1 MKFLKPILTLAAMV
15 GAVYLLY
22 TYVIF
27 PFFFHYVKVIHVVDA
42 DTLLVK
48 DGGKVMQVQL
58 IGVDA
63 PEKTGPGKY
72 SQCFDD
78 EARHLAVESFFVKS
92 QDVRLIQDDLLND
105 KDAGGRYLR
114 YVYLKNGDLV
124 NQKLL
129 QQGLAKQYVDP
140 AQKYQKLEQFGKDQ
154 EDARSKNLGIWDPQ
168 GCNGNFG

>member
-1 MKFLKPILTLAAMV
+1 MKFLKPILTLASMV

-27 PFFFHYVKVIHVVDA
+27 PFFSHYAKVIHVVDA

-48 DGGKVMQVQL
+48 DGEKVMQVQL

-114 YVYLKNGDLV
+114 YVYLRNGDLI
-124 NQKLL
+124 NEKLL
-129 QQGLAKQYVDP
+129 RQGLAKQYADP
-140 AQKYQKLEQFGKDQ
+140 TQKYQKMEQFGKDQ
-154 EDARSKNLGIWDPQ
+154 EEARSKNIGIWDPQ